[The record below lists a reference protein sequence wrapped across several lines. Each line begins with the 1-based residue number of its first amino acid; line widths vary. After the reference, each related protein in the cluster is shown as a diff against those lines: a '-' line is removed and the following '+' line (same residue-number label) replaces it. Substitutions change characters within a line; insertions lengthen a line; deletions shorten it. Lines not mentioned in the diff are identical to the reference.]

1 MQNMKVALVQA
12 DQKWED
18 KSANFIHFENL
29 LSTVSGVDLIL
40 LPEMFNTSFSIK
52 PKKLAEDFNNSKSIE
67 WLKKQA
73 KKNNAAIYT
82 SLIIKEDN
90 SYFNRGVFYYT

>member
-40 LPEMFNTSFSIK
+40 LPEMFNTF
-52 PKKLAEDFNNSKSIE
+52 LA
-67 WLKKQA
+67 
-73 KKNNAAIYT
+73 
-82 SLIIKEDN
+82 
-90 SYFNRGVFYYT
+90 

>member
-18 KSANFIHFENL
+18 KSANFIHYENL

-40 LPEMFNTSFSIK
+40 FPEMVHHRPVF
-52 PKKLAEDFNNSKSIE
+52 
-67 WLKKQA
+67 
-73 KKNNAAIYT
+73 
-82 SLIIKEDN
+82 LILQNI
-90 SYFNRGVFYYT
+90 SMHRR